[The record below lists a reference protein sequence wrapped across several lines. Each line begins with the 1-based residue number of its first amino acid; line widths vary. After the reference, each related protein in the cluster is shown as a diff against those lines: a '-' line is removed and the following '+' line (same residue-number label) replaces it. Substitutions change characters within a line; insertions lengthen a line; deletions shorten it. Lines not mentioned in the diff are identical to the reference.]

1 MTFTRL
7 ITWLASVLTQN
18 GSHQNDIA
26 IDSRRDIHLP
36 NQTPFPVVKQLSMG
50 MLDPV
55 NLQLFPSCDN
65 CLSWS
70 ADGELAVAAGEYVHI
85 LVGLDA

>member
-1 MTFTRL
+1 M
-7 ITWLASVLTQN
+7 S
-18 GSHQNDIA
+18 
-26 IDSRRDIHLP
+26 
-36 NQTPFPVVKQLSMG
+36 

-55 NLQLFPSCDN
+55 NLQLFPSCDD

-85 LVGLDA
+85 LVGFDV